1 MPHRYMRSILNIF
14 VDSPMDAL
22 EDHSKKVVE
31 TADRL
36 SEMLDFY
43 LAGDSGKTEEF
54 RQIVDDLEYD
64 ADKMKQQFQIVLPN
78 SVVIQLDT
86 NDLMAFLKAQD
97 GIANLAQNAAHWMTL
112 RPSADIPEEI
122 KDGLRELMR
131 MIMKCIRGY
140 EQVMKGLEKIE
151 ATSYSKVE
159 IQKLVSKIPE
169 IEKNEY
175 EVDMFEVKVLKMI
188 FEHEN
193 EIGGAG
199 VYHVSRLVDNI
210 GDIADQ
216 TAHAID
222 IMRKILIKKT

>member
-31 TADRL
+31 TVDCL
-36 SEMLDFY
+36 SDMLDAY
-43 LAGDSGKTEEF
+43 LDGDHNKAEELCAA
-54 RQIVDDLEYD
+54 VDELEHD
-64 ADKMKQQFQIVLPN
+64 ADKMKQQFQVVLPN

-86 NDLMAFLKAQD
+86 NDLLAFLKAQD
-97 GIANLAQNAAHWMTL
+97 GIANIAQNAAHWMTL
-112 RPSADIPEEI
+112 RPADDIPREI
-122 KDGLRELMR
+122 KTGLCDLMA
-131 MIMKCIRGY
+131 MSIKCIRGY
-140 EQVMKGLEKIE
+140 EEVMSSLESVE

-159 IQKLVSKIPE
+159 IQKLVEKIPE
-169 IEKNEY
+169 IERQEY
-175 EVDMFEVKVLKMI
+175 EVDVFEIKVLKTV
-188 FEHEN
+188 FEQEK

-199 VYHVSRLVDNI
+199 VYYLVRLIDNI

-216 TAHAID
+216 TAHSVD